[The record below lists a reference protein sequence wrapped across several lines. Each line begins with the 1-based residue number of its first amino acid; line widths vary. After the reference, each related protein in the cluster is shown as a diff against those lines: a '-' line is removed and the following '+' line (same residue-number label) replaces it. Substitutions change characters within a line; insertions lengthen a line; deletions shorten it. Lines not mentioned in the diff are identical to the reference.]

1 MLENEKNIIITQDEI
16 SALKKLIMYTKFSC
30 SDVESL
36 QFAGSTA
43 INSLFDKIIEADY
56 LGKYEKEFYSQRN
69 IVNETFLKEKMEGYK
84 NKSINKLS
92 DELLREVFKEC
103 IHPFPSE

>member
-1 MLENEKNIIITQDEI
+1 MLENEKKIIITQDEI

-30 SDVESL
+30 NDVESL
-36 QFAGSTA
+36 QFAGSSA

-69 IVNETFLKEKMEGYK
+69 IDNEVFLKEKMERYK

-92 DELLREVFKEC
+92 EELLSKAFREC